1 MAVKI
6 RLARFGTKKKP
17 CYRIVVM
24 DSRSAR
30 NAKAIEQ
37 VGYYHPV
44 AKEAGV
50 SLDEEK
56 ILNWL
61 KKGAEPSQTVHKL
74 LGDKG
79 LLKKFHEM
87 KQTLISS

>member
-1 MAVKI
+1 MAVKM

-17 CYRIVVM
+17 CYRIVVI

-30 NAKAIEQ
+30 DSSVIEQ

-44 AKEAGV
+44 SKETVV
-50 SLDEEK
+50 SFDEEK
-56 ILNWL
+56 TLDWL
-61 KKGAEPSQTVHKL
+61 KKGAQPSSTVYNL

-87 KQTLISS
+87 KQVSA

>member
-1 MAVKI
+1 MAVKM

-17 CYRIVVM
+17 CYRIVVI

-30 NAKAIEQ
+30 NASVIEQ

-44 AKEAGV
+44 SKETTIV
-50 SLDEEK
+50 FNEEK
-56 ILNWL
+56 TLDWL
-61 KKGAEPSQTVHKL
+61 KKGAQPSLTVHNL

-79 LLKKFHEM
+79 LLKKFHEI
-87 KQTLISS
+87 KQASS